1 HDTGSEQTADQRDE
15 RCTPDPS
22 AEAVQ
27 AEQPGD
33 AEHGDETE
41 EKRGRRDSAEIE
53 TEVDGAEKAAE
64 EVVEDQRQ
72 EEESAPEQ
80 QARSEDEIR
89 RTHSPS
95 TSDCILGRGALNG
108 CRALS
113 KSTKV
118 CW

>member
-1 HDTGSEQTADQRDE
+1 MRGAGKTDQDSAEPVGRDPNGDATRGADHVLEAVGLGGLGLAQHPEGAEHDTSPQQTADQRDE

-64 EVVEDQRQ
+64 EVVED
-72 EEESAPEQ
+72 
-80 QARSEDEIR
+80 
-89 RTHSPS
+89 
-95 TSDCILGRGALNG
+95 
-108 CRALS
+108 
-113 KSTKV
+113 
-118 CW
+118 